1 MILRPPPFRM
11 PNAVCLYVRVR
22 VCVRVHKCAH
32 NLRPPEDRW
41 WLLFALSGCQAA
53 AQVLRLTMENGSP
66 MRIKF
71 GVSCCAA
78 TPAEPARPL
87 RRCDVN
93 FFCATGSLFS
103 HGFRCATERRCRRR
117 QRRRRCYTLC
127 CCCRCRC
134 SRWPSTVAGVCC
146 LCLCR
151 RKIRENAI
159 SKQCNY
165 SAEQ

>member
-32 NLRPPEDRW
+32 NLRPPEDRL

-103 HGFRCATERRCRRR
+103 YGFRCATKR
-117 QRRRRCYTLC
+117 QCDASATVLSSPTTSETMLHALLLLLLQPLAEHSC
-127 CCCRCRC
+127 WGLL
-134 SRWPSTVAGVCC
+134 SVSVST
-146 LCLCR
+146 
-151 RKIRENAI
+151 ENQG
-159 SKQCNY
+159 KCNK
-165 SAEQ
+165 